1 MARVYEDKK
10 SGFKKAYNIITNIL
24 YVIVMIILIIFI
36 VYGFESLAS
45 NKVPSF
51 FGQSYVRIMSGS
63 MEASGF
69 KKGDVVMIKKV
80 NLSNIQEGDIIAFYS
95 SSTNH
100 PTFIGEDE
108 LDNIEIKDFK
118 TGKASFDTS
127 IIFHKI
133 NDIQYDSEGN
143 TYFQTYGTSNT
154 DGNGNYN
161 YDAVWTRGDR
171 VVGVYRESGL
181 AGFIEFMSSSTGI
194 IVLVIVP
201 SFIVL
206 LILAFSIIDIIDKIM
221 KEKKARQEQ
230 IEANIKQANEQNKD
244 DSKK

>member
-10 SGFKKAYNIITNIL
+10 SGFKKAFNIITNIL

-69 KKGDVVMIKKV
+69 EKGDVVMIKKV

-143 TYFQTYGTSNT
+143 TYFQLMVL
-154 DGNGNYN
+154 
-161 YDAVWTRGDR
+161 ATRTVTVTIIMMRFGQEEIELLVFIEKVDLLDSLSLCQAA
-171 VVGVYRESGL
+171 RESL
-181 AGFIEFMSSSTGI
+181 SLSLFHH
-194 IVLVIVP
+194 
-201 SFIVL
+201 L
-206 LILAFSIIDIIDKIM
+206 LYF
-221 KEKKARQEQ
+221 
-230 IEANIKQANEQNKD
+230 
-244 DSKK
+244 